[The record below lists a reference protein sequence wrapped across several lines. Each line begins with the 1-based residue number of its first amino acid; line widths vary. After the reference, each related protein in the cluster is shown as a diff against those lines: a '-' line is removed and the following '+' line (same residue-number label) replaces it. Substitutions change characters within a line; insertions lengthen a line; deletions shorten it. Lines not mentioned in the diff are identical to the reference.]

1 MRTSVQQIMLGK
13 VCTGMEKA
21 AAALDAVR
29 NAGYGGIELNRFMIH
44 PSPFV
49 VRVLTKAA
57 GMPAGKSGNLD
68 WQALI
73 RNSGLEVTALHT
85 DLGSLEKETEAVAAD
100 AEAFGTDRLVITGM
114 YRFDYRDRKT
124 VRELARR
131 LNQAGKQLKDR
142 GLRLYYH
149 NHNAELQRVSEDELA
164 MDVLFSGTDPEL
176 VSFELD
182 TYWLAEAGADP
193 LEWMEKA
200 GERMGMWHV
209 SDRGTRLKKA
219 PMTPMLTSDSLELGF
234 GNMPLRKLAGQA
246 VRNGTEVIVLETHRN
261 WADGSPLKSIGLSAP
276 MMAELSGMEKQE
288 DNN

>member
-13 VCTGMEKA
+13 VCTGMDKA
-21 AAALDAVR
+21 AAALDAVK

-49 VRVLTKAA
+49 VRVLTRAA
-57 GMPAGKSGNLD
+57 GMPSGKSGNLD
-68 WQALI
+68 WQALV

-85 DLGSLEKETEAVAAD
+85 DLGSLEKEMDAVTAD
-100 AEAFGTDRLVITGM
+100 AEAYGTDRVVITGM

-124 VRELARR
+124 VRELAQR
-131 LNQAGKQLKDR
+131 LDKAGKQLKSR
-142 GLRLYYH
+142 GIRLYYH
-149 NHNAELQRVSEDELA
+149 NHNAELQRVSEDERA
-164 MDVLFSGTDPEL
+164 MDVLLSSTDPEL

-219 PMTPMLTSDSLELGF
+219 PMTPMLASDSLELGF
-234 GNMPLRKLAGQA
+234 GNMPLRRLAGQA
-246 VRNGTEVIVLETHRN
+246 VRNGADTFVLETHRN
-261 WADGSPLKSIGLSAP
+261 WTEGSPLKSIGLSAP
-276 MMAELSGMEKQE
+276 MMAQLAWTER
-288 DNN
+288 